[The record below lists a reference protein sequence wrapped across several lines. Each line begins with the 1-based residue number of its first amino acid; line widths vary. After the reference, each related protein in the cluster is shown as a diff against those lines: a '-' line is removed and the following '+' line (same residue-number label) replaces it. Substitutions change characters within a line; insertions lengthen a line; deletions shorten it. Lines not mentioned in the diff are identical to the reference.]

1 MKKNVIMI
9 VLDSVTYENTLSN
22 VGKACPMPFLHSLM
36 KKGINA
42 TKVYSEAPY
51 TEAAL
56 VSLLCG
62 DNTLDKTG
70 HMKRNL
76 NHKTILETFEDNGYE
91 IFSNAYQ
98 PAIYPSGQMHEFE
111 NRFYNFPFLF
121 SQEWDYRLKYFS
133 EIKDLSND
141 ELNLVVDILN
151 DNFKAWLKYFKDIQS
166 KSKSLDLIYDTL
178 DLTDFDNSYNILKN
192 EYKNF
197 KKNKSSYAKK
207 VLELKNE
214 HILAKIRNYEEMNRV
229 NENFKK
235 KIQKKYMKFLKK
247 VLYKNFWLNLKN
259 NRLSFIT
266 IKNFL
271 KAKEYKKVIR
281 YFINYLNALI
291 DKDLLG
297 RLKLYDRVKMVP
309 SLYKM
314 LNHFLDWHENRSNNK
329 PYFAYIHAEDN
340 HFPETFFTYDE
351 ENENLLNQ
359 EFDEAKKYLA
369 RINEK
374 YKGSIAYDLSLNY
387 ADNTLKRFF
396 EKLDNKKMLD
406 DTIILITADHGFSY
420 YYNPIREQF
429 VTNFYNETYHI
440 PLAIYDKDLKPKCL
454 DNFFMSKDI
463 FPTLLDLVG
472 LKVSSDIDS
481 KSLLKF
487 DGRDYALIEYMGGGC
502 PDYYRRNLLIGLRNK
517 KVSFV
522 LSIPLND
529 FSKYKFITFFDLE
542 KDPMEKNNLIYSRI
556 DINSIQ
562 NELKIIEKRFEN
574 IKKEI
579 EIKYSGSFY

>member
-36 KKGINA
+36 KKGINV
-42 TKVYSEAPY
+42 KKMYSEAPY

-76 NHKTILETFEDNGYE
+76 NHKTLLETFEDNGYE

-121 SQEWDYRLKYFS
+121 SQGWDYRLKYFS
-133 EIKDLSND
+133 EINDLSND

-151 DNFKAWLKYFKDIQS
+151 DNFKAWIKYFKDIQN
-166 KSKSLDLIYDTL
+166 KSKSLNLIFDTL
-178 DLTDFDNSYNILKN
+178 ELTDFDNNYNILKN
-192 EYKNF
+192 EYNDF

-207 VLELKNE
+207 VLKLKNK
-214 HILAKIRNYEEMNRV
+214 HVLAKIKNYEELNRV

-235 KIQKKYMKFLKK
+235 KMQKKYMKFLKK
-247 VLYKNFWLNLKN
+247 VLLKNFWLNLKN

-297 RLKLYDRVKMVP
+297 RLKFYDRVKPVP

-314 LNHFLDWHENRSNNK
+314 LNHFLNWHESRNNNK

-340 HFPETFFTYDE
+340 HFPETFFTYDVE
-351 ENENLLNQ
+351 DENLLAQ
-359 EFDEAKKYLA
+359 EFDEAKKYLTN
-369 RINEK
+369 INGK

-396 EKLDNKKMLD
+396 EKLDSKKMLD

-440 PLAIYDKDLKPKCL
+440 PLAIYDKDLKPMCL

-463 FPTLLDLVG
+463 FPTLLDLAG
-472 LKVSSDIDS
+472 LKASTDIDS
-481 KSLLKF
+481 RSLLKF
-487 DGRDYALIEYMGGGC
+487 KGRDYALIEYMGGGC
-502 PDYYRRNLLIGLRNK
+502 PDYYRRNLLIGLRNN

-522 LSIPLND
+522 ISIPLDD
-529 FSKYKFITFFDLE
+529 FKKYKFITFFDLE
-542 KDPMEKNNLIYSRI
+542 KDPMEKNNLIYSKF

-562 NELKIIEKRFEN
+562 NELQIVEKRFEN

-579 EIKYSGSFY
+579 EVKYFGSFY